1 LAQSVLLV
9 RLCLAF
15 FFSRVG
21 PEIKEQLVQ
30 SLRNK
35 LDDAVLDIL
44 SVTLDRNPHC
54 KLTPEDV
61 LFIQKPFTLPDT
73 VLKVSDFCTVCK
85 SIVSCTQSLGI
96 YYVFLKTFFSIE

>member
-1 LAQSVLLV
+1 LYGNITLDSNNNYFA
-9 RLCLAF
+9 
-15 FFSRVG
+15 G
-21 PEIKEQLVQ
+21 HEIKESLVQ

-61 LFIQKPFTLPDT
+61 AFIQKANSPPDA
-73 VLKVSDFCTVCK
+73 VLKV
-85 SIVSCTQSLGI
+85 IR
-96 YYVFLKTFFSIE
+96 

>member
-1 LAQSVLLV
+1 MSCYYALLV
-9 RLCLAF
+9 DYIKLETA
-15 FFSRVG
+15 G
-21 PEIKEQLVQ
+21 DEIKESLVQ

-61 LFIQKPFTLPDT
+61 AFIQKPNSAPDA
-73 VLKVSDFCTVCK
+73 VLKV
-85 SIVSCTQSLGI
+85 
-96 YYVFLKTFFSIE
+96 Y

>member
-1 LAQSVLLV
+1 MVLLKQV
-9 RLCLAF
+9 WKYSYEVIIISHVGFGFKFMDFLP
-15 FFSRVG
+15 G

-35 LDDAVLDIL
+35 LDDAVLEIL

-61 LFIQKPFTLPDT
+61 LFIQKPDTPPDT
-73 VLKVSDFCTVCK
+73 VLKVRLV
-85 SIVSCTQSLGI
+85 GGG
-96 YYVFLKTFFSIE
+96 